1 MESSYKN
8 LRMVLFFM
16 AFMLSLASVA
26 GIVLRFSNS
35 SSHGVIQNTAHS
47 KIHIFKV
54 EKPKPEERVIVI
66 QPKEPEEEPMT
77 ERELIR
83 SYIYKICT
91 SYPNVDPAIIEAQVW
106 EESRYISDVVGGG
119 GAWIGLLQIAPRWHR
134 DRMARLGVDDLFDP
148 YSNILVGIDYM
159 SELIDTCGDISLALM
174 LYNGSSNA
182 YSKWKGGQLSVYARS
197 VIDNADIL
205 RNGGE
210 LP

>member
-8 LRMVLFFM
+8 LRMVLFLM
-16 AFMLSLASVA
+16 AFTLSFVSIF
-26 GIVLRFSNS
+26 GIVLRFFNS
-35 SSHGVIQNTAHS
+35 SPRAIAQNTSHS
-47 KIHIFKV
+47 KICIFEV
-54 EKPKPEERVIVI
+54 TKPEPEVRVIVI
-66 QPKEPEEEPMT
+66 QPEEQEEEPMT

-148 YSNILVGIDYM
+148 YSNILVGVDYM
-159 SELIDTCGDISLALM
+159 SELIDTYGDVSLALM

>member
-8 LRMVLFFM
+8 LRMVLFLM
-16 AFMLSLASVA
+16 AFTLSFVSIF
-26 GIVLRFSNS
+26 GIVLRFLIVAPR
-35 SSHGVIQNTAHS
+35 VIAQNTSHS
-47 KIHIFKV
+47 KICIFEV
-54 EKPKPEERVIVI
+54 TKPEPEVRVIVI
-66 QPKEPEEEPMT
+66 QPEEQEEEPMT

-83 SYIYKICT
+83 SYIYNICT
-91 SYPNVDPAIIEAQVW
+91 DYPNVDPAIIEAQVW

-134 DRMARLGVDDLFDP
+134 DRMARLGVNDLFDP
-148 YSNILVGIDYM
+148 YDNILVGVDYM
-159 SELIDTCGDISLALM
+159 SELIDTYGDISLALM